1 MADKGNDP
9 AVIWQTMIG
18 EMEKGFNSFANQA
31 MASPEF
37 SKVMNQ
43 VGGVTAGAQKQ
54 LGEMMEKYLVS
65 MNLPSRA
72 QMVGMAERIQSIEGQ
87 LNEIK
92 AMLHQIHHNSP
103 APEGGYGAPAAAAH
117 QTSAV
122 GGRAKMN
129 APAGLDLASIPERI
143 QSEVQRAIQRSIKGV
158 EYFSSSGP
166 SLGSTPKDI
175 LHVRGTMNLYHYRPM
190 ADEIYRVP
198 ILIVMATTNRG
209 YILDMVPGQSFIE
222 FLLKR
227 GYDVYMLDWTAP
239 KPEEKSLR
247 MEDYVLDFIPDCVR
261 RVQQDSGETDVTVIG
276 YCFGGVLSLL
286 YGSIFNDG
294 PMKNLICFT
303 TPIDF
308 REMKL
313 FSNFS
318 DRRYFD
324 VDRLVDSVGNVP
336 PEMILSSFE
345 MLRPASRAAS
355 QVQLWENIWND
366 EFVKSYR
373 MFDRWGDRYAAA
385 GRRIFPRPSP
395 RT

>member
-9 AVIWQTMIG
+9 AVVWQTMIA

-43 VGGVTAGAQKQ
+43 AGGAAAGAQKQ

-65 MNLPSRA
+65 VNLPSRA
-72 QMVGMAERIQSIEGQ
+72 QLVGMAERLQSIEGQ

-92 AMLHQIHHNSP
+92 ATLNQMNRELRRGPGWSCRH
-103 APEGGYGAPAAAAH
+103 AAAAAH
-117 QTSAV
+117 QSSAF

-129 APAGLDLASIPERI
+129 APAALDLASIPERI

-158 EYFSSSGP
+158 EYFSTSGP

-175 LHVRGTMNLYHYRPM
+175 LHARGTMNLYHYRPV

-209 YILDMVPGQSFIE
+209 YILDLVPGQSFIE

-227 GYDVYMLDWTAP
+227 GYDVYMLDWAAP

-261 RVQQDSGETDVTVIG
+261 RVQQDSGETDVSVIG

-286 YGSIFNDG
+286 YGSIFHDG
-294 PMKNLICFT
+294 PMKNLVCFT

-313 FSNFS
+313 FSEF
-318 DRRYFD
+318 
-324 VDRLVDSVGNVP
+324 
-336 PEMILSSFE
+336 
-345 MLRPASRAAS
+345 LRPPLFRRRPAGRCRRQCAA
-355 QVQLWENIWND
+355 
-366 EFVKSYR
+366 
-373 MFDRWGDRYAAA
+373 GDDPVLVRHAAA
-385 GRRIFPRPSP
+385 GLARGEPGAALGEHLER
-395 RT
+395 

>member
-1 MADKGNDP
+1 
-9 AVIWQTMIG
+9 
-18 EMEKGFNSFANQA
+18 
-31 MASPEF
+31 
-37 SKVMNQ
+37 
-43 VGGVTAGAQKQ
+43 
-54 LGEMMEKYLVS
+54 
-65 MNLPSRA
+65 
-72 QMVGMAERIQSIEGQ
+72 
-87 LNEIK
+87 
-92 AMLHQIHHNSP
+92 
-103 APEGGYGAPAAAAH
+103 
-117 QTSAV
+117 
-122 GGRAKMN
+122 MN
-129 APAGLDLASIPERI
+129 APAAGLDLASISERV

-175 LHVRGTMNLYHYRPM
+175 LAVRGTMNLYHYRPL

-239 KPEEKSLR
+239 KPEEKSLG
-247 MEDYVLDFIPDCVR
+247 MEDYVLNFIPESVR
-261 RVQQDSGETDVTVIG
+261 RVQEDSGVDEVSVIG

-286 YGSIFNDG
+286 YGSIFHDG

-313 FSNFS
+313 FNNFS

-336 PEMILSSFE
+336 PELILQSFE

-373 MFDRWGDRYAAA
+373 MFDRWGADQIPFPGEAFRQNTKELMWANKMYRRTFELGGRVVDVENIKVPFLHVVAEHDHIVPYESAKDLVPMIGSEDKKEIMLKGGHVSLVA
-385 GRRIFPRPSP
+385 GGNAIYRLWPQLDAWLSERSQ
-395 RT
+395 